1 MTFDRTIFEAECHAN
16 GWMNVA
22 GVDEVGRGPL
32 AGPVVTAAVIFPP
45 GFMHSDIKDSKKI
58 TEAKR
63 VSLVDVITQNAIC
76 WNVDIGPIDE
86 IDKINILQAT
96 WASMRRAVN
105 GLSVYP
111 DALLVDGS
119 PVPRLHER
127 CTSIVKGDDKSVTIA
142 AASILAKVIRDNIMV
157 DAHKEYPV
165 YGFDRNKGYPSPD
178 PLAALR
184 EHGPFP
190 HQRTSYA
197 HVVHATLDLGFRND
211 KQKL

>member
-1 MTFDRTIFEAECHAN
+1 MTIDRTLFEAECQAN

-45 GFMHSDIKDSKKI
+45 GFMHSDIKDSKKL

-63 VSLVDVITQNAIC
+63 ILLVDVIKQNAIC

-119 PVPRLHER
+119 PVLRLHER
-127 CTSIVKGDDKSVTIA
+127 CTPIVKGDDKSVTIA

-157 DAHKEYPV
+157 DAHKQYPV
-165 YGFDRNKGYPSPD
+165 YGFDRHKGYPSPEH
-178 PLAALR
+178 LAALR
-184 EHGPFP
+184 EFGPCP
-190 HQRTSYA
+190 LHRRSYA
-197 HVVHATLDLGFRND
+197 PVAQAALDFGI
-211 KQKL
+211 Q

>member
-1 MTFDRTIFEAECHAN
+1 
-16 GWMNVA
+16 MNVA

-45 GFMHSDIKDSKKI
+45 GFNHADIKDSKKL

-63 VSLVDVITQNAIC
+63 ILLVDVIKQYAIC

-105 GLSVYP
+105 GLRVYP

-127 CTSIVKGDDKSVTIA
+127 CTPIVKGDDKSVTIA

-157 DAHKEYPV
+157 DAHKQYPV
-165 YGFDRNKGYPSPD
+165 YGFDRHKGYPSPEH
-178 PLAALR
+178 LAALR
-184 EHGPFP
+184 EFGPCP
-190 HQRTSYA
+190 LHRRSYA
-197 HVVHATLDLGFRND
+197 PVAQAALDFGI
-211 KQKL
+211 Q

>member
-1 MTFDRTIFEAECHAN
+1 MTIDRTLFEAECQAN

-45 GFMHSDIKDSKKI
+45 GFNHADIKDSKKL

-63 VSLVDVITQNAIC
+63 ILLVDVIKQYAIC

-105 GLSVYP
+105 GLRVYP

-127 CTSIVKGDDKSVTIA
+127 CTPIVKGDDKSVTIA

-157 DAHKEYPV
+157 DAHKQYPV
-165 YGFDRNKGYPSPD
+165 YGFDRHKGYPSPEH
-178 PLAALR
+178 LAALR
-184 EHGPFP
+184 EFGPCP
-190 HQRTSYA
+190 LHRRSYA
-197 HVVHATLDLGFRND
+197 PVAQAALDFGI
-211 KQKL
+211 Q